1 MELIQTINL
10 INSQK
15 NAIYEIE
22 TWADDTKVLNKAVE
36 KAQKF
41 LNGKLPIE
49 LIEFYS
55 NTFRIELITSKK
67 TKHYPK
73 EYRLSSVFSLEN
85 TFDKFKPHPVP
96 LTEKPT
102 EYVKTKKSHAC
113 SNYFPVEYSDEKKYN
128 EITRQKVL
136 SPIYGTSSVITIDFY
151 ENNENGYT
159 LKYLESRNSEIFPIN
174 LSFTKFMDF
183 HVYFGTENYW
193 FFPFIK
199 ELESEFKD
207 LSSLKDI
214 FGEMESHKIKITELE
229 QLIDSFQK

>member
-1 MELIQTINL
+1 MELIETINL

-15 NAIYEIE
+15 NSIYKIE
-22 TWADDTKVLNKAVE
+22 TWTDDNKVLNKAVE

-55 NTFRIELITSKK
+55 KTFRIELITSKK
-67 TKHYPK
+67 TKYYPK

-113 SNYFPVEYSDEKKYN
+113 SNYFPVEYSDDKKYN

-136 SPIYGTSSVITIDFY
+136 IPIYGTSSVIKLDFY
-151 ENNENGYT
+151 EKNENGYT
-159 LKYLESRNSEIFPIN
+159 LKYLESRNSEIYPIN
-174 LSFTKFMDF
+174 LSFTQFMDF

-199 ELESEFKD
+199 EYKSDFKGLTTLRNMFGD
-207 LSSLKDI
+207 L
-214 FGEMESHKIKITELE
+214 ESHKNKIIELE
-229 QLIDSFQK
+229 ELIKVYK